1 MVLVAKD
8 MPANAGRAGDVG
20 SISGWE
26 DPLEEGLA
34 THSGIFAWR
43 THGQK
48 SLQGYSPRGHRESDT
63 TEVTW
68 HTYY

>member
-1 MVLVAKD
+1 MCLPMQDTQEMWVPSL
-8 MPANAGRAGDVG
+8 GG
-20 SISGWE
+20 E

-48 SLQGYSPRGHRESDT
+48 SLQGSSPRGRRESDT
-63 TEVTW
+63 TEATW